1 MISKLKLVNL
11 TTPEENLDKLLN
23 NFVTFSGFHAVDPNK
38 IVSTVHGAKA
48 YEGVNPCE
56 PLINELHEIE
66 KLVDLKFETKKIV
79 CFTSNIDEIQA
90 FIEDS
95 HKKITVKYNEIK
107 KIEDEI
113 KTYQEALFQVRYIEN
128 MKTPFEDLFKARFV
142 ALRFGK
148 LPLDVAD
155 RLRFYEQKP
164 FIFLPFA
171 ERDGVIWCLY
181 MTTNEYKTEIDNIFT
196 SMFFERIHIPD
207 FVHGTPDNA
216 SAALQEEINRL
227 RADIERLKVELHDFA
242 KTSEGRFDETM
253 GELKFLSDIY
263 KARAHAV
270 RLGERVTLTGFIEQ
284 KRVKNFENHFKGMP
298 HVEIQIQDAE
308 ADKRFSPPTKLT
320 NNWLTR
326 PFQFFVEMYGVP
338 SYHDVD
344 PTLMV
349 ALTYSLLF
357 GIMFGDL
364 GQGLLL
370 SLIGLLMTRFT
381 KNALAPIMTR
391 IGLFSAFFG
400 VVYGET
406 FGQTAFLKPFYHW
419 MSELFGREIHPIH
432 AMDNSMTMN
441 LLLATVGTGAAI
453 ILTSI
458 IINTVAKFKTKNYAA
473 ALFSSNGLSGLFLY
487 GFILTGIVLQMLFGI
502 PGVFNPVT
510 IILFIVIPIILIFFK
525 EPLERKMHHHKMFP
539 DGVGGFI
546 IEGFFELFEVV
557 LSYVTNTLS
566 FLRVGG
572 FVLSH
577 AGMMLVVATLMN
589 MTSGAG
595 SILVMILGN
604 LFVMGLE
611 GLIVGIQVLRLE
623 FYEMFSRYFEGDGNI
638 FNPLF

>member
-95 HKKITVKYNEIK
+95 HKKITIKYNEIK

-113 KTYQEALFQVRYIEN
+113 KTYQEALFQVRNIEN

-207 FVHGTPDNA
+207 FVYGTPDNA

-227 RADIERLKVELHDFA
+227 RADIERLKVELYDFA

-284 KRVKNFENHFKGMP
+284 KRVKSFENHFKGMP
-298 HVEIQIQDAE
+298 HVEIQIQDGE

-441 LLLATVGTGAAI
+441 LLLATVGLGAAV
-453 ILTSI
+453 ILTAI

-510 IILFIVIPIILIFFK
+510 IILFIVIPIIFIFFK
-525 EPLERKMHHHKMFP
+525 EPFERKMHHHKMFP

>member
-113 KTYQEALFQVRYIEN
+113 KTYQEALFQVRNIEN

-284 KRVKNFENHFKGMP
+284 KKVKNFENHFKGMP

-419 MSELFGREIHPIH
+419 LSELFGREIHPIH

-441 LLLATVGTGAAI
+441 LLLATVGLGAAI
-453 ILTSI
+453 ILTAI

-487 GFILTGIVLQMLFGI
+487 GFILTGIVLQMLLGI

>member
-1 MISKLKLVNL
+1 MISKLKLVNI
-11 TTPEENLDKLLN
+11 TTPEEHLDKLLN
-23 NFVTFSGFHAVDPNK
+23 NFVTFSGFHAVDPNR

-66 KLVDLKFETKKIV
+66 TFVGLKFETKKIA
-79 CFTSNIDEIQA
+79 CFTSTLDENQA
-90 FIEDS
+90 FIEET
-95 HKKITVKYNEIK
+95 HKKITIKYNEIK
-107 KIEDEI
+107 KYEEEI
-113 KTYQEALFQVRYIEN
+113 KTYQEALYQVRNIED
-128 MKTPFEDLFKARFV
+128 MQTPFEDLFKARFV

-148 LPLDVAD
+148 LPVDLAD

-171 ERDGVIWCLY
+171 EKDGVIWCLY
-181 MTTNEYKTEIDNIFT
+181 MTTVEYKTEIDNIFT
-196 SMFFERIHIPD
+196 SMYFERIHIPN
-207 FVHGTPDNA
+207 FVHGTSDTA
-216 SAALQEEINRL
+216 SVALSEEIARL
-227 RADIERLKVELHDFA
+227 ESQITTLKTELHDFA
-242 KTSEGRFDETM
+242 LTTEGRFDETM
-253 GELKFLSDIY
+253 GELQFLSDIY
-263 KARAHAV
+263 KARAHV
-270 RLGERVTLTGFIEQ
+270 VKLGERVTLTGFVEQ
-284 KRVKNFENHFKGMP
+284 RQIKKFEQHFKGMANI
-298 HVEIQIQDAE
+298 EIQIQDAE

-320 NNWLTR
+320 NNWFTR

-370 SLIGLLMTRFT
+370 SLIGFLLGKFT
-381 KNALAPIMTR
+381 KNVLAPIITR
-391 IGLFSAFFG
+391 VGFFSAFFG

-406 FGQTAFLKPFYHW
+406 FGQTGFLKPFYLW
-419 MSELFGREIHPIH
+419 LSDIFGREIHPIH

-441 LLLATVGTGAAI
+441 LLLATVGVGSTI
-453 ILTSI
+453 ILTAI
-458 IINTVAKFKTKNYAA
+458 IINTYAKFKTKKYAD
-473 ALFSSNGLSGLFLY
+473 ALFSSNGLSGLVFY
-487 GFILTGIVLQMLFGI
+487 GFIMVGIVLQMLLGFQN
-502 PGVFNPVT
+502 VFNPVT
-510 IILFIVIPIILIFFK
+510 IILFIVIPIILIFLK
-525 EPLERKMHHHKMFP
+525 EPLERKLNHHKMFP
-539 DGVGGFI
+539 DGIGGFL
-546 IEGFFELFEVV
+546 IEGIFELFEVV

-577 AGMMLVVATLMN
+577 AGMMLVVATLMQ
-589 MTSGAG
+589 MTGGAG

>member
-1 MISKLKLVNL
+1 MIAKLKLVNL
-11 TTPEENLDKLLN
+11 TTSEDNLDKLLN
-23 NFVTFSGFHAVDPNK
+23 NFVTFKGFHAVDPNK

-48 YEGVNPCE
+48 FEGANPCE
-56 PLINELHEIE
+56 PLINELEEIE
-66 KLVDLKFETKKIV
+66 RLVNLKFETKKIA
-79 CFTSNIDEIQA
+79 CFTSSIDQIQA
-90 FIEDS
+90 FIEES
-95 HKKITVKYNEIK
+95 HKKITVQYNEIK
-107 KIEDEI
+107 KIEDDNKLLE
-113 KTYQEALFQVRYIEN
+113 EALFQVKNIEN
-128 MKTPFEDLFKARFV
+128 MQTPFEDLFNARFV
-142 ALRFGK
+142 SLRFGK

-155 RLRFYEQKP
+155 RLRFYDQKP
-164 FIFLPFA
+164 FVFLPFA

-181 MTTNEYKTEIDNIFT
+181 LTTNEYKTEIDNIFT

-207 FVHGTPDNA
+207 FVYGTPESA
-216 SAALQEEINRL
+216 SSALSEEIEKNKQK
-227 RADIERLKVELHDFA
+227 IETLKKELYDFA
-242 KTSEGRFDETM
+242 KTSEGHFDEVM
-253 GELKFLSDIY
+253 GELQFLSDIY
-263 KARAHAV
+263 TARAHVV
-270 RLGERVTLTGFIEQ
+270 RLGERVTISGFIEE
-284 KRVKNFENHFKGMP
+284 KRVKKFENHFKMITN
-298 HVEIQIQDAE
+298 VEIQIQDAE
-308 ADKRFSPPTKLT
+308 ADKRFQPPTKLT
-320 NNWLTR
+320 NNWFTR

-349 ALTYSLLF
+349 AITYSLLF

-370 SLIGLLMTRFT
+370 SLIGLLMSKFT
-381 KNALAPIMTR
+381 KNALAPIITR
-391 IGLFSAFFG
+391 IGISSAIFG

-406 FGQTAFLKPFYHW
+406 FGQTSFLEPFYHW
-419 MSELFGREIHPIH
+419 LSGIFGRDIHPIH
-432 AMDNSMTMN
+432 AMDNSVTMT
-441 LLLATVGTGAAI
+441 LLIATVGIGAV
-453 ILTSI
+453 ILLTAI
-458 IINTVAKFKTKNYAA
+458 IINTVAKFKTKHYAA
-473 ALFSSNGLSGLFLY
+473 ALFSSNGISGLVFY

-502 PGVFNPVT
+502 PNVFNPVT
-510 IILFIVIPIILIFFK
+510 IILFIVIPIMLIFFK
-525 EPLERKMHHHKMFP
+525 EPLERKFEHKPMFP